1 MLVLFTLCDPLYK
14 FYTRIA
20 IERGGGREG
29 AAGQLRRYGCIV
41 LGLGV
46 LKGVWP
52 KTSNICGCR
61 LSPQRSAE
69 EGGEVV
75 HMQRI
80 RS

>member
-14 FYTRIA
+14 FCTRIA
-20 IERGGGREG
+20 NEWGGEG